1 MLGKLMKYEFKT
13 VNRLMIPLHLGL
25 VAITIIGRFYIQ
37 MVLTRRAENI
47 WMGFADASLMMFY
60 IIALIAIAL
69 TTSIYLMILHFRKS
83 LFTDEG
89 YLMHTLPAS
98 VHEQIWSKLLVATI
112 WLAVD
117 LALILLSIAV
127 MFLNQGVISAI
138 FDEIPGLFLTFR
150 KDVGVSPTVAVLVWI
165 PLFFVSEMAS
175 VLIYYMC
182 ITIGHSFNSHKV
194 LSSVGIYVGVNI
206 LSNVVT
212 GILAGIA
219 GTSSGGFLFSGL
231 SVMNLLPSNLSGV
244 EPFWLS
250 SAIMLVTALV
260 QGGVCYWLTA
270 YFMKNNLNLE

>member
-1 MLGKLMKYEFKT
+1 MLGKLIKYEFKT

-25 VAITIIGRFYIQ
+25 IAITIIGRFYIQ

-69 TTSIYLMILHFRKS
+69 TTSIYLMIIHFRKS

-89 YLMHTLPAS
+89 YLTHTLPVS
-98 VHEQIWSKLLVATI
+98 VHEQIWGKLLVAVI
-112 WLAVD
+112 WLTID
-117 LALILLSIAV
+117 TALILFSIAI
-127 MFLNQGVISAI
+127 MFLNQGIISSI
-138 FDEIPGLFLTFR
+138 FDEIPGLFLSFR
-150 KDVGVSPTVAVLVWI
+150 HDVGVSPTVAVLVWI
-165 PLFFVSEMAS
+165 PLFFVAEMAS

-182 ITIGHSFNSHKV
+182 ITVGHSFNSHKI

-206 LSNVVT
+206 FSNVVT
-212 GILAGIA
+212 GILAAIA

-231 SVMNLLPSNLSGV
+231 SVINLLPTNLDGAGA
-244 EPFWLS
+244 FWWSTVITL
-250 SAIMLVTALV
+250 ITALV

-270 YFMKNNLNLE
+270 YFMKNSLNLE